1 MGVDF
6 KDRTVTEII
15 KDTESQTF
23 NPNADLQTFM
33 DRLQGVFRGVKFA
46 KMRSNKVWVYY
57 PDEPYPMGYI
67 GYGDFRTETAG
78 DDQYMV
84 GSRKITNEKY
94 GEYQDQFRMKMSGN
108 MDTAIRNAKRF
119 LRNFSPH
126 EMAKAHAKLL
136 RSKANDAP
144 EMLGSKFRKSMRELF
159 DHEAGNK
166 TGAFKGRMLT
176 ELRHLID
183 SDHGFVDGEFGHQLK
198 QMFEVGDEWRESFLK
213 TVNVYFVRVFEK
225 FGKQTFQ
232 VTELDDVRDYNPR
245 VSDQF
250 VTYTDDLPED
260 IMGKLAVLS
269 MTEDGNYVDD
279 VGMRVDQGMFYVV
292 R

>member
-1 MGVDF
+1 MSISF
-6 KDRTVTEII
+6 IESTVTEIT
-15 KDTESQTF
+15 KD
-23 NPNADLQTFM
+23 ADGLLDFCAPLQTFM
-33 DRLQGVFRGVKFA
+33 DRLQGVFRGVKFV

-67 GYGDFRTETAG
+67 GYGDFRTEVCG

-94 GEYQDQFRMKMSGN
+94 GDYQDQFRMKMSGN

-126 EMAKAHAKLL
+126 EMAGANAKLL

-144 EMLGSKFRKSMRELF
+144 EMLGNKFRKSMRELF
-159 DHEAGNK
+159 DHETGSR

-176 ELRHLID
+176 ELRHLVD
-183 SDHGFVDGEFGHQLK
+183 SDHGFVDGEFGHQLR
-198 QMFEVGDEWRESFLK
+198 QMFEAGDAWRESFLK
-213 TVNVYFVRVFEK
+213 TVDVYFVRVFEK

-232 VTELDDVRDYNPR
+232 VIELDDVRDYNPR

-250 VTYTDDLPED
+250 LTYTDDLPED

-279 VGMRVDQGMFYVV
+279 VGMRVDEGMFYVV

>member
-1 MGVDF
+1 MGIDF
-6 KDRTVTEII
+6 KERTVTAIT
-15 KDTESQTF
+15 KDADGLLDASTE
-23 NPNADLQTFM
+23 LQTFM
-33 DRLQGVFRGVKFA
+33 NRLQGVFRGVKFV

-67 GYGDFRTETAG
+67 GYGDFRTEVCG

-84 GSRKITNEKY
+84 ASRKITNDKY
-94 GEYQDQFRMKMSGN
+94 GDYQDQFRMKMSGN

-126 EMAKAHAKLL
+126 EMAGANAKLL
-136 RSKANDAP
+136 RSKANDQP

-159 DHEAGNK
+159 DHEVGNR
-166 TGAFKGRMLT
+166 TGAFNGRMLT
-176 ELRHLID
+176 ELRHLVD

-198 QMFEVGDEWRESFLK
+198 QMFEMGDAWRESFHK

-232 VTELDDVRDYNPR
+232 VTELDDVRDYKPR
-245 VSDQF
+245 ISDQF
-250 VTYTDDLPED
+250 LTYTDDLPED

>member
-1 MGVDF
+1 MGIDF
-6 KDRTVTEII
+6 KERTVTAIT
-15 KDTESQTF
+15 KDADGLLDASTE
-23 NPNADLQTFM
+23 LQTFM
-33 DRLQGVFRGVKFA
+33 NRLQGVFRGVKFV

-67 GYGDFRTETAG
+67 GYGDFRTEVCG

-84 GSRKITNEKY
+84 ASRKITNDKY
-94 GEYQDQFRMKMSGN
+94 GDYQDQFRMKMSGN

-126 EMAKAHAKLL
+126 EMAGANAKLL

-159 DHEAGNK
+159 DHETGNK
-166 TGAFKGRMLT
+166 TGSFKGRMLT
-176 ELRHLID
+176 ELRHLVD

-198 QMFEVGDEWRESFLK
+198 QMFEMGDAWRESFHK

-232 VTELDDVRDYNPR
+232 VTELDDVRDYKPR
-245 VSDQF
+245 ISDQF
-250 VTYTDDLPED
+250 LTYTDDLPED

-279 VGMRVDQGMFYVV
+279 VGMRVDEGMFYVV

>member
-1 MGVDF
+1 MGIDF
-6 KDRTVTEII
+6 KERTVTAIT
-15 KDTESQTF
+15 KDADGLLDASTE
-23 NPNADLQTFM
+23 LQTFM
-33 DRLQGVFRGVKFA
+33 NRLQGVFRGVKFV

-67 GYGDFRTETAG
+67 GYGDFRTEVCG

-84 GSRKITNEKY
+84 ASRKITNDKY
-94 GEYQDQFRMKMSGN
+94 GDYQDQFRMKMSGN

-126 EMAKAHAKLL
+126 EMAGANAKLL
-136 RSKANDAP
+136 RSKANDQP

-159 DHEAGNK
+159 DHEVGNR
-166 TGAFKGRMLT
+166 TGAFNGRMLT
-176 ELRHLID
+176 ELRHLVD

-198 QMFEVGDEWRESFLK
+198 QMFEMGDAWRESFHK

-232 VTELDDVRDYNPR
+232 VTELDDVRDYKPR
-245 VSDQF
+245 ISDQF
-250 VTYTDDLPED
+250 LTYTDDLPEN

-279 VGMRVDQGMFYVV
+279 VGMRVDEGMFYVV

>member
-1 MGVDF
+1 MGISF
-6 KDRTVTEII
+6 IESTVTEIT
-15 KDTESQTF
+15 KD
-23 NPNADLQTFM
+23 ADGLLDFCAPLQTFM
-33 DRLQGVFRGVKFA
+33 DRLQGVFRGVKFV

-67 GYGDFRTETAG
+67 GYGDFRTEVCG

-84 GSRKITNEKY
+84 ASRKITNEKY
-94 GEYQDQFRMKMSGN
+94 GDYQDQFRMKMSGN

-126 EMAKAHAKLL
+126 EMAGANAKLL
-136 RSKANDAP
+136 RSKANDQP
-144 EMLGSKFRKSMRELF
+144 EMLGNKFRKSMRELF
-159 DHEAGNK
+159 DHEVGNR
-166 TGAFKGRMLT
+166 TGSFNGRMLT
-176 ELRHLID
+176 ELRHLVD

-198 QMFEVGDEWRESFLK
+198 QMFEMGDAWRESFHK

-232 VTELDDVRDYNPR
+232 VTELDDVRDYEPR
-245 VSDQF
+245 ISDQF
-250 VTYTDDLPED
+250 LTYTDDLPED

>member
-1 MGVDF
+1 MIDF
-6 KDRTVTEII
+6 KERTVTAIT
-15 KDTESQTF
+15 KDADDLLNVSTE
-23 NPNADLQTFM
+23 LQTFM
-33 DRLQGVFRGVKFA
+33 NRLQGVFRGVKFA
-46 KMRSNKVWVYY
+46 KMMTNKVWVYY

-67 GYGDFRTETAG
+67 GYGDFRTEVCG

-84 GSRKITNEKY
+84 ASRRITNEKY
-94 GEYQDQFRMKMSGN
+94 GDYQDQFRMKMSGN

-119 LRNFSPH
+119 LRNFSPQ
-126 EMAKAHAKLL
+126 EMARANTKLL

-144 EMLGSKFRKSMRELF
+144 EMLGTKFRKSMRELF
-159 DHEAGNK
+159 DHEVGNR

-176 ELRHLID
+176 ELRHLVD

-198 QMFEVGDEWRESFLK
+198 QMFEMGDAWRESFLK

-232 VTELDDVRDYNPR
+232 VIELDDVRDYNPR
-245 VSDQF
+245 ISGEF
-250 VTYTDDLPED
+250 LTYTDDLPEN

-279 VGMRVDQGMFYVV
+279 VGMRVDEGMFYVV

>member
-1 MGVDF
+1 MGIDF
-6 KDRTVTEII
+6 KERTVTAIT
-15 KDTESQTF
+15 KDADGLL
-23 NPNADLQTFM
+23 NASAELQTFM
-33 DRLQGVFRGVKFA
+33 SRLQGVFRGVKFA
-46 KMRSNKVWVYY
+46 KMMTNKVWVYY

-67 GYGDFRTETAG
+67 GYGDFRTEVCG

-84 GSRKITNEKY
+84 ASRKITNEKY
-94 GEYQDQFRMKMSGN
+94 GDYQDQFRMKMSGN

-126 EMAKAHAKLL
+126 EMAGANAKLL

-159 DHEAGNK
+159 DHEVGNR
-166 TGAFKGRMLT
+166 TGAFNGRMLT
-176 ELRHLID
+176 ELRHLVD
-183 SDHGFVDGEFGHQLK
+183 SDHGFVDGEFGHQLR
-198 QMFEVGDEWRESFLK
+198 QMFEMGDAWRESFLK
-213 TVNVYFVRVFEK
+213 TVDVYFVRVFEK

-245 VSDQF
+245 ISDQF
-250 VTYTDDLPED
+250 LTYTDDLPEN
-260 IMGKLAVLS
+260 IVGKLAVLS

-279 VGMRVDQGMFYVV
+279 VGMRVDEAMFYVV

>member
-1 MGVDF
+1 MGVSF
-6 KDRTVTEII
+6 IESTVTEIT
-15 KDTESQTF
+15 KDADGLLDASTE
-23 NPNADLQTFM
+23 LQTFM
-33 DRLQGVFRGVKFA
+33 NRLQGVFRGVKFV

-67 GYGDFRTETAG
+67 GYGDFRTEVCG

-84 GSRKITNEKY
+84 ASRKITNDKY
-94 GEYQDQFRMKMSGN
+94 GDYQDQFRMKMSGN

-126 EMAKAHAKLL
+126 EMAGANAKLL

-159 DHEAGNK
+159 DHETGNK
-166 TGAFKGRMLT
+166 TGSFKGRMLT
-176 ELRHLID
+176 ELRHLVD
-183 SDHGFVDGEFGHQLK
+183 SDHVFVDGEFGHQLRL
-198 QMFEVGDEWRESFLK
+198 MFEMGDAWRESFLK
-213 TVNVYFVRVFEK
+213 TVDVYFVRVFEK

-245 VSDQF
+245 ISDQF
-250 VTYTDDLPED
+250 LTYTDDLPED

-279 VGMRVDQGMFYVV
+279 VGMRVDEGMFYVV

>member
-1 MGVDF
+1 MGISF
-6 KDRTVTEII
+6 IESTVTEIT
-15 KDTESQTF
+15 KDADGLLDASTE
-23 NPNADLQTFM
+23 LQTFM
-33 DRLQGVFRGVKFA
+33 NRLQGVFRGVKFV

-67 GYGDFRTETAG
+67 GYGDFRTEVCG

-84 GSRKITNEKY
+84 ASRKITNDKY
-94 GEYQDQFRMKMSGN
+94 GDYQDQFRMKMSGN

-126 EMAKAHAKLL
+126 EMAGANAKLL
-136 RSKANDAP
+136 RSKANDQP

-159 DHEAGNK
+159 DHEVGNR
-166 TGAFKGRMLT
+166 TGAFNGRMLT
-176 ELRHLID
+176 ELRHLVD

-198 QMFEVGDEWRESFLK
+198 QMFEMGDAWRESFHK

-250 VTYTDDLPED
+250 LTYTDDLPED

-279 VGMRVDQGMFYVV
+279 VGMRVDEGMFYVV

>member
-1 MGVDF
+1 MSVDF
-6 KDRTVTEII
+6 KERTVTAIT
-15 KDTESQTF
+15 KDADGLLNASTE
-23 NPNADLQTFM
+23 LQTFM
-33 DRLQGVFRGVKFA
+33 NRLQGVFRGVKFA
-46 KMRSNKVWVYY
+46 KMMANKVWVYY

-67 GYGDFRTETAG
+67 GYGDFRTETVG

-84 GSRKITNEKY
+84 GSRKITNDKY
-94 GEYQDQFRMKMSGN
+94 ADYQDQFRMKMSGN
-108 MDTAIRNAKRF
+108 IDTAIRNAKRF

-126 EMAKAHAKLL
+126 EMAGANAKLL

-159 DHEAGNK
+159 DHEVGNR

-176 ELRHLID
+176 ELRHLVD

-198 QMFEVGDEWRESFLK
+198 QMFEVGDAWRESFQK

-245 VSDQF
+245 MSDQF
-250 VTYTDDLPED
+250 VTYTDDLPEN

>member
-1 MGVDF
+1 MGIDF
-6 KDRTVTEII
+6 KERTVTAIT
-15 KDTESQTF
+15 KDADGLLDASTE
-23 NPNADLQTFM
+23 LQTFM
-33 DRLQGVFRGVKFA
+33 NRLQGVFRGVKFV

-67 GYGDFRTETAG
+67 GYGDFRTEVCG

-84 GSRKITNEKY
+84 ASRKITNDKY
-94 GEYQDQFRMKMSGN
+94 GDYQDQFRMKMSGN

-126 EMAKAHAKLL
+126 EMAGANAKLL

-159 DHEAGNK
+159 DHETGNK
-166 TGAFKGRMLT
+166 TGSFKGRMLT
-176 ELRHLID
+176 ELRHLVD
-183 SDHGFVDGEFGHQLK
+183 SDHGFVDGAFGHQLK
-198 QMFEVGDEWRESFLK
+198 QMFEMGDAWRESLNK

-232 VTELDDVRDYNPR
+232 VTELDDVRDYNPLI
-245 VSDQF
+245 SDQF
-250 VTYTDDLPED
+250 VTYTDDLPEN

-269 MTEDGNYVDD
+269 MTEDGNYVDE
-279 VGMRVDQGMFYVV
+279 VGMRVDEGMFYVV

>member
-1 MGVDF
+1 MGVSF
-6 KDRTVTEII
+6 IESTVTEIT
-15 KDTESQTF
+15 KD
-23 NPNADLQTFM
+23 ADGLLDFCAPLQTFM
-33 DRLQGVFRGVKFA
+33 DRLQGVFRGVKFV

-67 GYGDFRTETAG
+67 GYGDFRTEVCG

-84 GSRKITNEKY
+84 ASRKITNDKY
-94 GEYQDQFRMKMSGN
+94 GDYQDQFRMKMSGN

-126 EMAKAHAKLL
+126 EMAGANAKLL
-136 RSKANDAP
+136 RSKANDQP

-159 DHEAGNK
+159 DHEVGNR
-166 TGAFKGRMLT
+166 TGAFNGRMLT
-176 ELRHLID
+176 ELRHLVD
-183 SDHGFVDGEFGHQLK
+183 SDHGFVDGEFGHQLR
-198 QMFEVGDEWRESFLK
+198 QMFEMGDAWRESFLK

-232 VTELDDVRDYNPR
+232 VIELDDVRDYNPR

-250 VTYTDDLPED
+250 LTYTDDLPED

-279 VGMRVDQGMFYVV
+279 VGMRVDEGMFYVV

>member
-1 MGVDF
+1 
-6 KDRTVTEII
+6 
-15 KDTESQTF
+15 
-23 NPNADLQTFM
+23 
-33 DRLQGVFRGVKFA
+33 
-46 KMRSNKVWVYY
+46 
-57 PDEPYPMGYI
+57 
-67 GYGDFRTETAG
+67 
-78 DDQYMV
+78 
-84 GSRKITNEKY
+84 
-94 GEYQDQFRMKMSGN
+94 MKMSGN

-126 EMAKAHAKLL
+126 EMAGANAKLL

-159 DHEAGNK
+159 DHEVGNR
-166 TGAFKGRMLT
+166 TGSFSGRMLT
-176 ELRHLID
+176 ELRHLVD

-198 QMFEVGDEWRESFLK
+198 QMFEMGDAWRESFQK

-245 VSDQF
+245 ISDQF
-250 VTYTDDLPED
+250 LTYTDDLPED

>member
-1 MGVDF
+1 MGIDF
-6 KDRTVTEII
+6 KERTVTAIT
-15 KDTESQTF
+15 KDADGLLDASTE
-23 NPNADLQTFM
+23 LQTFM
-33 DRLQGVFRGVKFA
+33 SRLRGVFRGVKFV

-67 GYGDFRTETAG
+67 GYGDFRTEVCG

-84 GSRKITNEKY
+84 ASRKITNDKY
-94 GEYQDQFRMKMSGN
+94 GDYQDQFRMKMSGN

-126 EMAKAHAKLL
+126 EMAGANAKLL

-159 DHEAGNK
+159 DHETGNK
-166 TGAFKGRMLT
+166 TGSFKGRMLT
-176 ELRHLID
+176 ELRHLVD
-183 SDHGFVDGEFGHQLK
+183 SDHGFVDGEFGHQLR
-198 QMFEVGDEWRESFLK
+198 QMFEMGDAWRESFLK
-213 TVNVYFVRVFEK
+213 TVDVYFVRVFEK

-245 VSDQF
+245 ISDQF
-250 VTYTDDLPED
+250 LTYTDDLPED

>member
-1 MGVDF
+1 MIDF
-6 KDRTVTEII
+6 KERTVTAIT
-15 KDTESQTF
+15 KDADGLLNASTE
-23 NPNADLQTFM
+23 LQTFM
-33 DRLQGVFRGVKFA
+33 NRLQGVFRGVKFA
-46 KMRSNKVWVYY
+46 KMMTNKVWVYY

-67 GYGDFRTETAG
+67 GYGDFRTEVCG

-84 GSRKITNEKY
+84 ASRKITNEKY
-94 GEYQDQFRMKMSGN
+94 GDYQDQFRMKMSSN

-119 LRNFSPH
+119 LRNFSPY
-126 EMAKAHAKLL
+126 EMAGANAKLL
-136 RSKANDAP
+136 RSKANDVP
-144 EMLGSKFRKSMRELF
+144 EMLGSKFRKSMRGLF
-159 DHEAGNK
+159 DHEAGNR
-166 TGAFKGRMLT
+166 TGSFNGRMLT
-176 ELRHLID
+176 ELRHLVD

-198 QMFEVGDEWRESFLK
+198 QMFEMGDAWKESFQK

-250 VTYTDDLPED
+250 LTYTDDLPED

-279 VGMRVDQGMFYVV
+279 VGMRVDEGMFYVV

>member
-1 MGVDF
+1 MGIDF
-6 KDRTVTEII
+6 KDRTVTAIT
-15 KDTESQTF
+15 KDADGLLNASTE
-23 NPNADLQTFM
+23 LQTFM
-33 DRLQGVFRGVKFA
+33 NRLQGVFRGVKFA
-46 KMRSNKVWVYY
+46 KMQSNRVWVYY

-67 GYGDFRTETAG
+67 GYGDFRTEVAG
-78 DDQYMV
+78 DAQYMV

-94 GEYQDQFRMKMSGN
+94 GDYQDQFCMKMSGN

-119 LRNFSPH
+119 LRNFSPQ
-126 EMAKAHAKLL
+126 EMAEAHAKLL

-159 DHEAGNK
+159 DHEVGNR
-166 TGAFKGRMLT
+166 TGGFKGRMLT
-176 ELRHLID
+176 ELRHLVD

-198 QMFEVGDEWRESFLK
+198 QMFEMGDAWRESFQK

-232 VTELDDVRDYNPR
+232 VTELDDVRDYTPR
-245 VSDQF
+245 MSDQF
-250 VTYTDDLPED
+250 VTYTDDLPEN

-279 VGMRVDQGMFYVV
+279 VGMRVDEGMFYVV

>member
-1 MGVDF
+1 MIDF
-6 KDRTVTEII
+6 KERTVTAIT
-15 KDTESQTF
+15 KDADGLLNASTE
-23 NPNADLQTFM
+23 LQTFM
-33 DRLQGVFRGVKFA
+33 NRLQGVFRGVKFA
-46 KMRSNKVWVYY
+46 KMMTNKVWVYY

-67 GYGDFRTETAG
+67 GYGDFRTEVCG

-84 GSRKITNEKY
+84 ASRKITNEKY
-94 GEYQDQFRMKMSGN
+94 GDYQDQFRMKMSSN

-119 LRNFSPH
+119 LRNFSPY
-126 EMAKAHAKLL
+126 EMAGANAKLL
-136 RSKANDAP
+136 RSKANDVP
-144 EMLGSKFRKSMRELF
+144 EMLGSKFRKSMRGLF
-159 DHEAGNK
+159 DHEAGNR
-166 TGAFKGRMLT
+166 TGSFNGRMLT
-176 ELRHLID
+176 ELRHLVD

-198 QMFEVGDEWRESFLK
+198 QMFEMGDAWKESFQK

-250 VTYTDDLPED
+250 LTYTDDLPED